1 MFFCIFLSL
10 CDFSLFFCVWSS
22 LVYVFV
28 IISTLVE
35 IFSHV
40 YSVSRYFHIFFFGFF
55 HICHHFFVFV
65 VIFSFFVTLSLFV
78 AVLSVFSLLAELGS
92 GSGSSCLLSSACP
105 IIHPTVQVLL
115 GE

>member
-1 MFFCIFLSL
+1 M
-10 CDFSLFFCVWSS
+10 WSS

-40 YSVSRYFHIFFFGFF
+40 YSISHYFHIFFFGFF
-55 HICHHFFVFV
+55 HICHNFFFVFV
-65 VIFSFFVTLSLFV
+65 VIFSFFVTLSLFI

-92 GSGSSCLLSSACP
+92 GSGSSCLLSSACS
-105 IIHPTVQVLL
+105 IIHPTVQVFL
-115 GE
+115 GD

>member
-1 MFFCIFLSL
+1 M
-10 CDFSLFFCVWSS
+10 WSS
-22 LVYVFV
+22 CFYVVF
-28 IISTLVE
+28 IINTIVE
-35 IFSHV
+35 IFSQV

-55 HICHHFFVFV
+55 QICHHFFVFV